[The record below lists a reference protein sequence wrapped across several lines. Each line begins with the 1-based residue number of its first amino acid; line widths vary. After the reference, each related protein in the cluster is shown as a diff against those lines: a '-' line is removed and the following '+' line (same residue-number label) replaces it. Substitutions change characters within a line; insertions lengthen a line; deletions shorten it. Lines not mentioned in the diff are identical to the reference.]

1 MEEWRLRPATE
12 NDCALLFRFRN
23 EALVRAMSFHTEEIP
38 YEVHAD
44 FFEKLMR
51 AEDRKQFILEVDE
64 EPAGQLRLRQCENPL
79 SGEYTAAEISYSID
93 PRFRGKGWGT
103 FLLKHASGKA
113 EESFPEAVLL
123 IGSVKAENKASMKAF
138 EKAGFQI
145 HEAAEDKTTYIKS
158 LQTNGEEG

>member
-1 MEEWRLRPATE
+1 MEDWRLRPATE

-51 AEDRKQFILEVDE
+51 EEDRKQYILEVDE
-64 EPAGQLRLRQCENPL
+64 EPAGQLRIRQCENPL
-79 SGEYTAAEISYSID
+79 NGEFTAAEISYSID

-103 FLLKHASGKA
+103 LLLKQAGTKA
-113 EESFPEAVLL
+113 EESFPEAALL
-123 IGSVKAENKASMKAF
+123 IGSVKPGNKASMKAF

-145 HEAAEDKTTYIKS
+145 HETGEDKITYIKA
-158 LQTNGEEG
+158 LNTNGEEG